1 MKRELADGYA
11 LRFAHDGDGADLAGI
26 AARAGSPA
34 DAAVLDVLAAAN
46 RVFVVDAADGA
57 TVGLAAVGETEGLCL
72 VEALAVLP
80 EHRRRGAGSALLT
93 SVEEFA
99 RWAYY
104 AAVVVPLVDAAA
116 APFLFRRGYLAAD
129 ADRLTG
135 ALAERAGPA
144 GLAVRRL

>member
-1 MKRELADGYA
+1 VKRALAGGYA
-11 LRFAHDGDGADLAGI
+11 LRFAREGDGAGLAGV
-26 AARAGSPA
+26 AGRAGCPV

-46 RVFVVDAADGA
+46 RVFVVDDVSGTPA
-57 TVGLAAVGETEGLCL
+57 GLAAVGEAEGLCV
-72 VEALAVLP
+72 VEALGVLP

-116 APFLFRRGYLAAD
+116 TPFLFRRGYLAAD

-135 ALAERAGPA
+135 TLAARAGPA
-144 GLAVRRL
+144 GLVVRRL

>member
-1 MKRELADGYA
+1 MKRELADGYT
-11 LRFAHDGDGADLAGI
+11 LRFARDGDGADLAGV

-34 DAAVLDVLAAAN
+34 DAAVLDVLAAAS
-46 RVFVVDAADGA
+46 RVFVVDAADG
-57 TVGLAAVGETEGLCL
+57 TPVGLAAVGEAEGQCV
-72 VEALAVLP
+72 VEALGIIA

-104 AAVVVPLVDAAA
+104 PAVVIPLRDTDAVH
-116 APFLFRRGYLAAD
+116 FLFRRGYLAAD

-135 ALAERAGPA
+135 ALAERSGPA
-144 GLAVRRL
+144 GLVVRRL